1 MRNKKSY
8 KILSAA
14 LAAALCLSVAACRE
28 PTAPGG
34 SSWTYRGENV
44 MDHLGPE
51 TGEIS
56 FMVGGGSVELQ
67 LWDRLISAF
76 EEANSGITVRQVNI
90 ATADAL
96 YTMLASGNAPD
107 VIQVESPDFGN
118 WARNGALMSVQPFI
132 DQEKYDTSDF
142 WPQALEM
149 FSYDTANG
157 IRGTVSDADTVEL
170 FSLPKD
176 FGVNGVF
183 VNRTLVEEAHSEGRL
198 SDEQY
203 ALVTDQVNPMT
214 YEEYLDVAVALTQNK
229 GDSASM
235 IYGSNRIYWESYLWS
250 LGDDIVTAD
259 HHLNTKSENVRKVLE
274 YSKAMVDPSGEY
286 YCAPYTPSTSSSSQD
301 EMSMFTTGR
310 IAMFWSGRWLV
321 PNYDAANIDY
331 YCIPCPVAIREDG
344 TRGESLGWCS
354 TVGYS
359 ISRNCEKTQMAWKFI
374 KFLTSEEGYRIMNEL
389 NYAVP
394 GRMSLVTEP
403 EFADP
408 STNGSK
414 LDAASAA
421 VFFNLAKT
429 ARVNN
434 SARYSS
440 PRWIEEFEERLDLYF
455 TGDYDSVDTLMSRAE
470 RAVNSAL
477 ESSDPQLFE
486 GE

>member
-1 MRNKKSY
+1 MKRFVKLFSV
-8 KILSAA
+8 ICA
-14 LAAALCLSVAACRE
+14 LMMSLTVAAACSD
-28 PTAPGG
+28 PTTG
-34 SSWTYRGENV
+34 SNWTYRGENV

-51 TGEIS
+51 TGEIT
-56 FMVGGGSVELQ
+56 FQVGGGATELE

-76 EEANSGITVRQVNI
+76 EEANPGITVRQVTI
-90 ATADAL
+90 SSSDTL

-118 WARNGALMSVQPFI
+118 WAKNGALMSIQPFI
-132 DQEKYDTSDF
+132 DQENFDTSDF

-149 FSYDTANG
+149 FSYDTTNG
-157 IRGTVSDADTVEL
+157 VRGTVTDADTVEI

-183 VNRTLVEEAHSEGRL
+183 VNRTLVEAAYADGDL
-198 SDEQY
+198 TKEQY
-203 ALVTDQVNPMT
+203 DLVTDQVNPMT
-214 YEEYLDVAVALTQNK
+214 FDEYLEIAVALTDNT
-229 GDSASM
+229 GDSATTV
-235 IYGSNRIYWESYLWS
+235 YGSNRIYWESYLWS
-250 LGDDIVTAD
+250 LGDDIVTED
-259 HHLNTKSENVRKVLE
+259 HQLNTDSENFKKVLE
-274 YSKAMVDPSGEY
+274 YSKSMVDSSSEN

-310 IAMFWSGRWLV
+310 IAMFWSGRWNV
-321 PNYDAANIDY
+321 PNYDASNVDY
-331 YCIPCPVAIREDG
+331 YCIPCPVAVKEDG
-344 TRGESLGWCS
+344 TRGESVGWCS
-354 TVGYS
+354 TVGYT
-359 ISRNCEKTQMAWKFI
+359 ISRNCEKTQMAWKLI
-374 KFLTSEEGYRIMNEL
+374 KFLTSQEGYRIMNEL

-394 GRMSLVTEP
+394 GRMSLITE
-403 EFADP
+403 EQFADP

-414 LDAASAA
+414 LNKESAS

-455 TGDYDSVDTLMSRAE
+455 TGDYASVEELMEKTE

-477 ESSDPQLFE
+477 QSSDPQLFE
-486 GE
+486 